1 MKGSLY
7 CLLSLSGTTTL
18 LNVKLVTCTP
28 PYRCW
33 TKFLKVGKNNN
44 KMGTQIQN
52 KIKNVFEK
60 QKDFFRTQTTKEITF
75 RKIQLQNFRKVFASY
90 TDAICEALNIDLGKS
105 RKEAEYAE
113 IQIVLNELDDMIQ
126 NMEEWVKPTFVKSKP
141 HTSGADVISKYIY
154 EPYGVNYIIGPF
166 NYPVQLTFSPLIGA
180 LMSGNTAVI
189 KPSENTPHVA
199 QVIEDIV
206 KEAFDENYVAVFQ
219 GSIEENSFLLTL
231 PFDYIF
237 FTGSPKVGKIVMK
250 AAAEQL
256 IPLTLELGGKSPT
269 IVHHDA
275 DLEKAVQRISS
286 GKWINCGQTC
296 VAPDYVYV
304 HESIKDEFID
314 RFKSY
319 LSATYEDKSLGKI
332 GKIVSQHQI
341 KNLASY
347 LEAASEKV
355 IYGGKYDLETRHF
368 EATLMTNISW
378 EDDVMQQE
386 IFGPILPIL
395 TYTDIDIALNEINC
409 RPKPLALYVFSE
421 DQKFADDVIAR
432 TTSGD
437 AEINSTLIHVGS
449 HYLPFGGV
457 GNSGMGKY
465 HGKFSLEN
473 FSHQRS
479 ILQVM

>member
-1 MKGSLY
+1 M
-7 CLLSLSGTTTL
+7 TTE
-18 LNVKLVTCTP
+18 
-28 PYRCW
+28 
-33 TKFLKVGKNNN
+33 
-44 KMGTQIQN
+44 
-52 KIKNVFEK
+52 IKNRIKEVFEK
-60 QKDFFRTQTTKEITF
+60 QKDFFGTQATKEITF
-75 RKIQLQNFRKVFASY
+75 RKRQLQNFRKVFASY
-90 TDAICEALNIDLGKS
+90 TDAICEAVNIDLGKS
-105 RKEAEYAE
+105 RAEAEYVE
-113 IQIVLNELDDMIQ
+113 VQIVLDELDDMIE
-126 NMEEWVKPTFVKSKP
+126 NMEEWAKPTYVKSKP
-141 HTSGADVISKYIY
+141 HASGAEVISKYVY

-180 LMSGNTAVI
+180 LMAGNTAII

-206 KEAFDENYVAVFQ
+206 TEAFDEKYVAVFQ
-219 GSIEENSFLLTL
+219 GAIEENTYLLSL
-231 PFDYIF
+231 AFDYIF
-237 FTGSPKVGKIVMK
+237 FTGSPNVGKIVMK

-275 DLEKAVQRISS
+275 DIEKAVQRISA

-304 HESIKDEFID
+304 HESVKGAFID
-314 RFKSY
+314 QLKSY
-319 LSATYEDKSLGKI
+319 LKATYNDESLGKI

-341 KNLASY
+341 GNLAGY
-347 LEAASEKV
+347 LDAAPEKV

-368 EATLMTNISW
+368 EATLM
-378 EDDVMQQE
+378 DDVNWNDAVMQQE

-395 TYTDIDIALNEINC
+395 TYSNIDEVLKEINS

-421 DQKFADDVIAR
+421 SQQFADDVIAR

-457 GNSGMGKY
+457 GASGMGKY
-465 HGKFSLEN
+465 HGRFSLEN

-479 ILQVM
+479 ILQVK

>member
-1 MKGSLY
+1 M
-7 CLLSLSGTTTL
+7 TTE
-18 LNVKLVTCTP
+18 
-28 PYRCW
+28 
-33 TKFLKVGKNNN
+33 
-44 KMGTQIQN
+44 
-52 KIKNVFEK
+52 IKNRIKEVFEK
-60 QKDFFRTQTTKEITF
+60 QKDFFGTQATKEITF
-75 RKIQLQNFRKVFASY
+75 RKRQLQNFRKVFASY
-90 TDAICEALNIDLGKS
+90 TDAICEAVNIDLGKS
-105 RKEAEYAE
+105 RAEAEYVE
-113 IQIVLNELDDMIQ
+113 VQIVLDELDDMIE
-126 NMEEWVKPTFVKSKP
+126 NMEEWAKPTYVKSKP
-141 HTSGADVISKYIY
+141 HASGAEVISKYIY

-180 LMSGNTAVI
+180 LMAGNTATI

-206 KEAFDENYVAVFQ
+206 SEAFDEQYVAVFQ
-219 GSIEENSFLLTL
+219 GAIEENTYLLSL
-231 PFDYIF
+231 AFDYIF
-237 FTGSPKVGKIVMK
+237 FTGSPNVGKIVMK

-275 DLEKAVQRISS
+275 DIEKAVQRISA

-304 HESIKDEFID
+304 HESVKGAFID
-314 RFKSY
+314 QLKSY
-319 LSATYEDKSLGKI
+319 LKATYNDESLGKI

-341 KNLASY
+341 GNLAGY
-347 LEAASEKV
+347 LDAAPEKV

-368 EATLMTNISW
+368 EATLM
-378 EDDVMQQE
+378 DDVNWNDAVMQQE

-395 TYTDIDIALNEINC
+395 TYSNIDEVLKEINS

-421 DQKFADDVIAR
+421 SQQFADDVIAR

-457 GNSGMGKY
+457 GASGMGKY
-465 HGKFSLEN
+465 HGRFSLEN

-479 ILQVM
+479 ILQVK

>member
-1 MKGSLY
+1 M
-7 CLLSLSGTTTL
+7 TTE
-18 LNVKLVTCTP
+18 
-28 PYRCW
+28 
-33 TKFLKVGKNNN
+33 
-44 KMGTQIQN
+44 
-52 KIKNVFEK
+52 IKNRIKEVFEK
-60 QKDFFRTQTTKEITF
+60 QKDFFGTQATKEITF
-75 RKIQLQNFRKVFASY
+75 RKRQLQNFRKVFASY
-90 TDAICEALNIDLGKS
+90 TDAICEAVNIDLGKS
-105 RKEAEYAE
+105 RAEAEYVE
-113 IQIVLNELDDMIQ
+113 VQIVLDELDDMIE
-126 NMEEWVKPTFVKSKP
+126 NMEEWAKPTYVKSKP
-141 HTSGADVISKYIY
+141 HASGAEVISKYIY

-180 LMSGNTAVI
+180 LMAGNTAII

-206 KEAFDENYVAVFQ
+206 SEAFDEKYVAVFQ
-219 GSIEENSFLLTL
+219 GAIEENTYLLSL

-237 FTGSPKVGKIVMK
+237 FTGSPNVGKIVMK

-275 DLEKAVQRISS
+275 DIEKAVQRISA

-304 HESIKDEFID
+304 HESVKGAFID
-314 RFKSY
+314 QLKSY
-319 LSATYEDKSLGKI
+319 LKATYNDESLGKI

-341 KNLASY
+341 GNLAGY
-347 LEAASEKV
+347 LDAAPEKV

-368 EATLMTNISW
+368 EATLM
-378 EDDVMQQE
+378 DDVNWNDAVMQQE

-395 TYTDIDIALNEINC
+395 TYSNIDEVLKEINS

-421 DQKFADDVIAR
+421 SQQFADDVIAR

-457 GNSGMGKY
+457 GASGMGKY
-465 HGKFSLEN
+465 HGRFSLEN

-479 ILQVM
+479 ILQVK

>member
-1 MKGSLY
+1 M
-7 CLLSLSGTTTL
+7 TTE
-18 LNVKLVTCTP
+18 VKN
-28 PYRCW
+28 R
-33 TKFLKVGKNNN
+33 
-44 KMGTQIQN
+44 
-52 KIKNVFEK
+52 IKEVFEK
-60 QKDFFRTQTTKEITF
+60 QKDFFGTQATKEITF
-75 RKIQLQNFRKVFASY
+75 RKRQLQNFRKVFASY
-90 TDAICEALNIDLGKS
+90 TDAICEAVNIDLGKS
-105 RKEAEYAE
+105 RAEAEYVE
-113 IQIVLNELDDMIQ
+113 VQIVLDELDDMIE
-126 NMEEWVKPTFVKSKP
+126 NMEEWAKPTYVKSKP
-141 HTSGADVISKYIY
+141 HASGAEVISKYIY

-180 LMSGNTAVI
+180 LMAGNTAII

-206 KEAFDENYVAVFQ
+206 SEAFDEKYVAVFQ
-219 GSIEENSFLLTL
+219 GAIEENTYLLSL
-231 PFDYIF
+231 AFDYIF
-237 FTGSPKVGKIVMK
+237 FTGSPNVGKIVMK

-275 DLEKAVQRISS
+275 DIEKAVQRISA

-304 HESIKDEFID
+304 HESVKGAFID
-314 RFKSY
+314 QLKSY
-319 LSATYEDKSLGKI
+319 LKATYNDESLGKI

-341 KNLASY
+341 GNLAGY
-347 LEAASEKV
+347 LDAAPEKV

-368 EATLMTNISW
+368 EATLM
-378 EDDVMQQE
+378 DDINWNDAVMQQE

-395 TYTDIDIALNEINC
+395 AYSNIDEVLKEINS

-421 DQKFADDVIAR
+421 SQQFADDVIAR

-457 GNSGMGKY
+457 GASGMGKY
-465 HGKFSLEN
+465 HGRFSLEN

-479 ILQVM
+479 ILQVK

>member
-1 MKGSLY
+1 M
-7 CLLSLSGTTTL
+7 TTE
-18 LNVKLVTCTP
+18 
-28 PYRCW
+28 
-33 TKFLKVGKNNN
+33 
-44 KMGTQIQN
+44 
-52 KIKNVFEK
+52 IKNRIKEVFEK
-60 QKDFFRTQTTKEITF
+60 QKDFFGTQATKEITF
-75 RKIQLQNFRKVFASY
+75 RKRQLQNFRKVFASY
-90 TDAICEALNIDLGKS
+90 TDAICEAVNIDLGKS
-105 RKEAEYAE
+105 RAEAEYVE
-113 IQIVLNELDDMIQ
+113 VQIVLDELDDMIE
-126 NMEEWVKPTFVKSKP
+126 NMEEWAKPTYVKSKP
-141 HTSGADVISKYIY
+141 HASGAEVISKYIY

-180 LMSGNTAVI
+180 LMAGNTAII

-206 KEAFDENYVAVFQ
+206 SEAFDEQYVAVFQ
-219 GSIEENSFLLTL
+219 GAIEENTYLLSL
-231 PFDYIF
+231 AFDYIF
-237 FTGSPKVGKIVMK
+237 FTGSPNVGKIVMK

-275 DLEKAVQRISS
+275 DIEKAVQRISA

-304 HESIKDEFID
+304 HESVKGAFID
-314 RFKSY
+314 QLKSY
-319 LSATYEDKSLGKI
+319 LKAAYNDESLGKI

-341 KNLASY
+341 GNLAGY
-347 LEAASEKV
+347 LDAAPEKV

-368 EATLMTNISW
+368 EATLM
-378 EDDVMQQE
+378 DDVNWNDAVMQQE

-395 TYTDIDIALNEINC
+395 TYSNIDEVLKEINS

-421 DQKFADDVIAR
+421 SQQFADDVIAR

-457 GNSGMGKY
+457 GASGMGKY
-465 HGKFSLEN
+465 HGRFSLEN

-479 ILQVM
+479 ILQVK

>member
-1 MKGSLY
+1 M
-7 CLLSLSGTTTL
+7 TTE
-18 LNVKLVTCTP
+18 
-28 PYRCW
+28 
-33 TKFLKVGKNNN
+33 
-44 KMGTQIQN
+44 
-52 KIKNVFEK
+52 IKNRIKEVFEK
-60 QKDFFRTQTTKEITF
+60 QKDFFGTQATKEITF
-75 RKIQLQNFRKVFASY
+75 RKRQLQNFRKVFASY
-90 TDAICEALNIDLGKS
+90 TDAVCEAVNIDLGKS
-105 RKEAEYAE
+105 RAEAEYVE
-113 IQIVLNELDDMIQ
+113 VQIVLDELDDMIE
-126 NMEEWVKPTFVKSKP
+126 NMEEWAKPTYVKSKP
-141 HTSGADVISKYIY
+141 HASGAEVISKYIY

-180 LMSGNTAVI
+180 LMAGNTAII

-206 KEAFDENYVAVFQ
+206 SEAFDEQYVAVFQ
-219 GSIEENSFLLTL
+219 GAIEENTYLLSL
-231 PFDYIF
+231 AFDYIF
-237 FTGSPKVGKIVMK
+237 FTGSPNVGKIVMK

-275 DLEKAVQRISS
+275 DIEKAVQRISA

-304 HESIKDEFID
+304 HESVKGAFID
-314 RFKSY
+314 QLKSY
-319 LSATYEDKSLGKI
+319 LKATYNDESLGKI

-341 KNLASY
+341 GNLAGY
-347 LEAASEKV
+347 LDAAPEKV

-368 EATLMTNISW
+368 EATLM
-378 EDDVMQQE
+378 DDVNWNDAVMQQE

-395 TYTDIDIALNEINC
+395 TYSNIDEVLKEINS

-421 DQKFADDVIAR
+421 SQQFANDVIAR

-457 GNSGMGKY
+457 GASGMGKY
-465 HGKFSLEN
+465 HGRFSLEN

-479 ILQVM
+479 ILQVK

>member
-1 MKGSLY
+1 M
-7 CLLSLSGTTTL
+7 TTE
-18 LNVKLVTCTP
+18 
-28 PYRCW
+28 
-33 TKFLKVGKNNN
+33 
-44 KMGTQIQN
+44 IQN
-52 KIKNVFEK
+52 KIKEVFEK
-60 QKDFFRTQTTKEITF
+60 QKEYFGTQQTKDIQF
-75 RKIQLQNFRKVFASY
+75 RKEKLQNFRKVFASY
-90 TDAICEALNIDLGKS
+90 TDAICEAVNIDLGKS
-105 RKEAEYAE
+105 RAEAEYVE
-113 IQIVLNELDDMIQ
+113 VQIVLDELDDMIE
-126 NMEEWVKPTFVKSKP
+126 NIEEWVKPTFVASKP
-141 HTSGADVISKYIY
+141 HSSGAEVISKYIY

-180 LMSGNTAVI
+180 LMAGNTAII

-199 QVIEDIV
+199 EVIEKIV
-206 KEAFDENYVAVFQ
+206 IEAFDEEYVAVFQ
-219 GSIEENSFLLTL
+219 GAIEENTYLLSL

-237 FTGSPKVGKIVMK
+237 FTGSPNVGKIVMK

-275 DLEKAVQRISS
+275 DLEKAVQRISA

-296 VAPDYVYV
+296 VAPDYIYV
-304 HESIKDEFID
+304 HESVKDVLID
-314 RFKSY
+314 QFKSY
-319 LSATYEDKSLGKI
+319 LKATYNDESLGKI

-341 KNLASY
+341 KNLAGY
-347 LEAASEKV
+347 LENAPGKV
-355 IYGGKYDLETRHF
+355 VYGGNYDLETRHF
-368 EATLMTNISW
+368 EATLMSDVNWNDS
-378 EDDVMQQE
+378 VMQQE

-395 TYTDIDIALNEINC
+395 TYSNIDEALKEING

-421 DQKFADDVIAR
+421 NQNFADDVIGR

-449 HYLPFGGV
+449 HFLPFGGV
-457 GNSGMGKY
+457 GTSGMGKY

-479 ILQVM
+479 ILQVK

>member
-1 MKGSLY
+1 M
-7 CLLSLSGTTTL
+7 TTE
-18 LNVKLVTCTP
+18 
-28 PYRCW
+28 
-33 TKFLKVGKNNN
+33 
-44 KMGTQIQN
+44 IQN
-52 KIKNVFEK
+52 RIKEVFEK
-60 QKDFFRTQTTKEITF
+60 QKHFFGTQATKEIAF
-75 RKIQLQNFRKVFASY
+75 RKMQLQNFRKVFASY
-90 TDAICEALNIDLGKS
+90 TDAICEALQIDLGKS
-105 RKEAEYAE
+105 RAEAEYVE
-113 IQIVLNELDDMIQ
+113 VQIVLNELDDMIEH
-126 NMEEWVKPTFVKSKP
+126 MEAWVKPTFVKSKP
-141 HTSGADVISKYIY
+141 HASGAEVISKYIY

-180 LMSGNTAVI
+180 LMAGNTAVI

-199 QVIEDIV
+199 KVIEDIV
-206 KEAFDENYVAVFQ
+206 KEAFHEEYVAVFQ
-219 GSIEENSFLLTL
+219 GAVEENSFLLTL

-269 IVHHDA
+269 IVHQDA
-275 DLEKAVQRISS
+275 DLEKAVQRIAA

-296 VAPDYVYV
+296 VAPDYIYV
-304 HESIKDEFID
+304 HESVKDALVAQ
-314 RFKSY
+314 FKSY
-319 LSATYEDKSLGKI
+319 LKTTYHDESLGKI
-332 GKIVSQHQI
+332 GKIVSQQQI
-341 KNLASY
+341 NNLASY
-347 LEAASEKV
+347 LEAAPEKV
-355 IYGGKYDLETRHF
+355 IYGGKYDLDTRHF
-368 EATLMTNISW
+368 EATLMTDVNW
-378 EDDVMQQE
+378 DDAVMQQE

-395 TYTDIDIALNEINC
+395 TYHTIDEVLKEINS
-409 RPKPLALYVFSE
+409 RPKPLAVYVFSE

-457 GNSGMGKY
+457 GTSGMGKY

>member
-1 MKGSLY
+1 M
-7 CLLSLSGTTTL
+7 TTE
-18 LNVKLVTCTP
+18 
-28 PYRCW
+28 
-33 TKFLKVGKNNN
+33 
-44 KMGTQIQN
+44 IQN
-52 KIKNVFEK
+52 RIKEVFEK
-60 QKDFFRTQTTKEITF
+60 QKHFFGTQATKEIAF
-75 RKIQLQNFRKVFASY
+75 RKMQLQNFRKVFSSY
-90 TDAICEALNIDLGKS
+90 TDAICEALQIDLGKS
-105 RKEAEYAE
+105 RAEAEYVE
-113 IQIVLNELDDMIQ
+113 VQIVLNELDDMIEH
-126 NMEEWVKPTFVKSKP
+126 MEEWVKPTFVKSKP
-141 HTSGADVISKYIY
+141 HASGAEVISKYIY

-180 LMSGNTAVI
+180 MMAGNTAVI

-206 KEAFDENYVAVFQ
+206 KEAFHEEYVAVFQ
-219 GSIEENSFLLTL
+219 GAVEENSFLLTL

-269 IVHHDA
+269 IVHQDA
-275 DLEKAVQRISS
+275 DLEKAVQRIAA

-296 VAPDYVYV
+296 VAPDYIYV
-304 HESIKDEFID
+304 HESVKDALVAQ
-314 RFKSY
+314 FKSY
-319 LSATYEDKSLGKI
+319 LKTTYHDESLGKI
-332 GKIVSQHQI
+332 GKIVSQQQI
-341 KNLASY
+341 NNLASY
-347 LEAASEKV
+347 LEAAPEKV
-355 IYGGKYDLETRHF
+355 IYGGKYDLDTRHF
-368 EATLMTNISW
+368 EATLMTDVNW
-378 EDDVMQQE
+378 DDAVMQQE

-395 TYTDIDIALNEINC
+395 TYHTIDEALKEINS

-421 DQKFADDVIAR
+421 DQKFADDVIAW

-457 GNSGMGKY
+457 GTSGMGKY